1 MRDVLTREAKNQS
14 LQSNLVSPRWSFSD
28 QSFVFSFIGSS
39 SSFSCFFSR
48 SVSGSILLSLNFIF
62 KDKYSFPFYFLSL
75 SLPLSCTTLIVQRCY
90 IKRTQVHR
98 AHFVSKSGISE
109 KEKQLNSFIRKS
121 SQYKSPISL
130 TSFFFLC
137 SPLPF
142 PLLSFLP
149 SWLFQLKR
157 KEEREGNK

>member
-39 SSFSCFFSR
+39 FSFSCFFSR
-48 SVSGSILLSLNFIF
+48 SVSDSILLSLNFIF
-62 KDKYSFPFYFLSL
+62 KDKYSFSFYFLSL
-75 SLPLSCTTLIVQRCY
+75 SSSKLYNTDCPTLLRQENTSTQSTLCIEIGNHR
-90 IKRTQVHR
+90 KR
-98 AHFVSKSGISE
+98 E
-109 KEKQLNSFIRKS
+109 EKQLNSFIRKS

-130 TSFFFLC
+130 TSFFLC

-149 SWLFQLKR
+149 PDCFNWK
-157 KEEREGNK
+157 EREKKGNK